1 MESPPQSSTPGYNPY
16 QRQPTQSHHQTQAQ
30 TQPSVNTAQ
39 YDYAAYASQYQPQ
52 QTQYGYADPN
62 LNQYNTSPVQ
72 YQQQTGAPQAYQQPV
87 YQQPQQYVA
96 NGQVTHPVGTAAV
109 GNAPPAATMSY
120 SPLSSI
126 QTGTQAYNYSN
137 AAPTTGSTQTRSG
150 QRINPAQV
158 PSPTSVD
165 YRNII
170 RYTPQN
176 DGQAPPS
183 ATLPVI
189 TKDEG
194 NCNPRYMRMTMY
206 NIPCTNDLQTT
217 SHLPFGIIIQP
228 LADPGPGEELVP
240 VVDFGASGPL
250 RCHRCRAY
258 INPFVHFTNGGKQYV
273 CKMCD
278 YNNEVPSN
286 YFSPL
291 DFNGKRHD
299 IADRPELFRG
309 TVEYEVGQV
318 PDYVLRPLSPLK
330 ILFAVDV
337 SYVSISSGMFDVCVQ
352 SIRNILATIP
362 EDSPTRVGIMTYDTS
377 VHFYNLSPSLQQPQM
392 LVLADTEN
400 VFIPIGEEVLFVKYH
415 EAKRV
420 IELLL
425 TKLPTM
431 FSASKVQ
438 ESCFGAAVQA
448 AADALRAVGGKLIAF
463 QSVLPS
469 AGNGKLK
476 KRDDPKAVGTD
487 KEKTLHVPQDPFY
500 TTLAA
505 DCAKHNICV
514 DLFLFTSGNYVDVAT
529 LSTLSRS
536 TGGQVNFYYG
546 FSPSRYGDKFQ
557 RDLYRCITRNT
568 GYDALMRVRT
578 SKAITVEKY
587 IGNYTSVDGIGA
599 EILLAGIDSDKS
611 FCVQLKHDDKL
622 EDKSD
627 SIIQCALLYTT
638 SKGERR
644 VRVHTLS
651 VPSTTVLANVFKSA
665 DLDAVMNHL
674 VRSAVFD
681 VANLNLASI
690 RTQLIERCTEVLTVY
705 RKFCATPTSSG
716 QLILPE
722 ALKFMPIYTQA
733 IIKNLLLRAG
743 SDIFVDERSYHLAN
757 FITLPPFL
765 TTPFIYPRMY
775 AVHDIPV
782 ECGVPDKD
790 AHVKLPP
797 LLRLSTDSLTTDGA
811 YLLEDGQRMFLWL
824 GKALSPLWISDIF
837 GLGSATSP
845 VTVDY
850 ISSNEIVLTPL
861 ENPTSVRFH
870 NILNFIRQNRF
881 AYQHIQIVKQGD
893 ALEHWFHSYLYDDKM
908 NLGSQDGMS
917 YVDFLCHVHKQI
929 QNKLS

>member
-16 QRQPTQSHHQTQAQ
+16 QRQPAQSHHHGQA
-30 TQPSVNTAQ
+30 TQPSGSSGQ
-39 YDYAAYASQYQPQ
+39 YDYAAYASQYQTQ
-52 QTQYGYADPN
+52 QTQYGYVDPN
-62 LNQYNTSPVQ
+62 INQYTSPVQ
-72 YQQQTGAPQAYQQPV
+72 QPAFQQPS
-87 YQQPQQYVA
+87 YQPPQQYA
-96 NGQVTHPVGTAAV
+96 SNSQIAQAPTSNPLAT
-109 GNAPPAATMSY
+109 APPATTMTY

-126 QTGTQAYNYSN
+126 QTTGIQSGYNYPNSS
-137 AAPTTGSTQTRSG
+137 TTTSGPATAQTRSG

-158 PSPTSVD
+158 PSPVSVE
-165 YRNII
+165 YKNVV
-170 RYTPQN
+170 RYTPSN
-176 DGQAPPS
+176 DGQPPPL
-183 ATLPVI
+183 ATAQVI

-217 SHLPFGIIIQP
+217 SHIPFGVIIQP
-228 LADPGPGEELVP
+228 LADPGPGEEFVP
-240 VVDFGASGPL
+240 VIDFGGSGPL
-250 RCHRCRAY
+250 RCHRCRTY
-258 INPFVHFTNGGKQYV
+258 INPFVHFTNGGKQYM

-278 YNNEVPSN
+278 YNNEVPSH

-299 IADRPELFRG
+299 IASRPELSRG
-309 TVEYEVGQV
+309 TVEYEVSQV

-330 ILFAVDV
+330 MLFAIDV

-362 EDSPTRVGIMTYDTS
+362 EGSTTRVGIMTYDTS
-377 VHFYNLSPSLQQPQM
+377 VHFYNLSPALQQPQM

-400 VFIPIGEEVLFVKYH
+400 VFIPIGEDVLFVKYH

-420 IELLL
+420 IESLL

-431 FSASKVQ
+431 FAASKVQ

-448 AADALRAVGGKLIAF
+448 AADALRTVGGKLIAF

-487 KEKTLHVPQDPFY
+487 KEKTLLVPQDPFY

-505 DCAKHNICV
+505 DCAKHNISI

-536 TGGQVNFYYG
+536 TGGQVYFYYG
-546 FSPSRYGDKFQ
+546 FNPTRYGDKFQ

-578 SKAITVEKY
+578 SKGVTVDKY

-599 EILLAGIDSDKS
+599 EISVAGIDSDKS

-627 SIIQCALLYTT
+627 TIIQCALLYTT

-665 DLDAVMNHL
+665 DLDAVMNCL
-674 VRSAVFD
+674 IRSAVFD
-681 VANLNLASI
+681 VANLNLATVRS
-690 RTQLIERCTEVLTVY
+690 QLIERCIEVLTVY

-733 IIKNLLLRAG
+733 VVKNLLLRPG
-743 SDIFVDERSYHLAN
+743 SDIFVDERAYLLSN
-757 FITLPPFL
+757 FVILPPFL

-782 ECGVPDKD
+782 ELGSADQD
-790 AHVKLPP
+790 GHVRLPP
-797 LLRLSTDSLTTDGA
+797 LLRLSTESLASDGA

-824 GKALSPLWISDIF
+824 GKALSPLFIADIF
-837 GLGSATSP
+837 GLGSANSP
-845 VTVDY
+845 VTVDS
-850 ISSNEIVLTPL
+850 ISPNEIVLTPF

-870 NILNFIRQNRF
+870 NIINFIRQNRF
-881 AYQHIQIVKQGD
+881 AHQHIQIVKQGD

-908 NLGSQDGMS
+908 NIGTQEGMS